1 MASRDGEQLKGRHV
15 SQPLVAE
22 YDTIEG
28 LEEPVSVGAWRPVV
42 SASKATGSSGRY
54 NDYSRNTANYS
65 KNQPRS
71 EGPSVTKI
79 LGIALALLL
88 VGALG
93 YAGFQV
99 FKSNYKEQ
107 VNQQLRPESE
117 AEDIAARE
125 VLTPTTSRDTFYMM
139 IVGVDVL
146 DEGETQRSDTNIVAR
161 VDPQNGIIT
170 MVSIPR
176 DTAINL
182 EGYGTQK
189 FNAAYAYGGI
199 PSTIKA
205 AESLLGVKISHYAV
219 IDFSGMVSL
228 VDAIGGVDVDVPVY
242 IDDPDAGAVTVE
254 AGPQH
259 LDGEH
264 ALVFARSRA
273 YATGDFQRSA
283 NQRQLIS
290 AMLNQA
296 MTLNTADLPRVIEA
310 ASECMTTDM
319 SVTMLQ
325 DYALYFMNFE
335 EITVYSVM
343 MPSGVAMS
351 EGVSYVVCDTPALL
365 KVMQAVDA
373 GEDPSQYVEDYTVAN
388 SAEAQAAGMEDAIG
402 IDSRLI
408 EGGYIEEG
416 DGYYY

>member
-1 MASRDGEQLKGRHV
+1 MASRDGEQLRGKHV

-22 YDTIEG
+22 YDNIND
-28 LEEPVSVGAWRPVV
+28 LDEPVSAGAWRPVV
-42 SASKATGSSGRY
+42 SASEAVGNSGRY
-54 NDYSRNTANYS
+54 NDYSRNSAHYGKNKS
-65 KNQPRS
+65 KS
-71 EGPSVTKI
+71 EGPSLTKI
-79 LGIALALLL
+79 LGIALAALL
-88 VGALG
+88 VGVLG
-93 YAGFQV
+93 FAGFQV

-117 AEDIAARE
+117 AEDTAARE
-125 VLTPTTSRDTFYMM
+125 VLTPTTSRDPFYMM
-139 IVGVDVL
+139 IIGVDVL

-161 VDPQNGIIT
+161 IDPQNGVIS

-189 FNAAYAYGGI
+189 FNAAYAYEGI
-199 PSTIKA
+199 PGAIKA

-219 IDFSGMVSL
+219 IDFSGMISL

-290 AMLNQA
+290 AMLNRA

-335 EITVYSVM
+335 NITVYSVM
-343 MPSGVAMS
+343 VPSSVAMS
-351 EGVSYVVCDTPALL
+351 DGASYVVCDTAALL

-373 GEDPSQYVEDYTVAN
+373 GEDPSVHVEDYTVSN
-388 SAEAQAAGMEDAIG
+388 SEEAQAAGMPDAIG
-402 IDSRLI
+402 TDSRLT
-408 EGGYIEEG
+408 EG
-416 DGYYY
+416 DGIYY